1 METRERNLYLSPTR
15 VGAWKLRSCARWHS
29 ISGVSL
35 KMLPSFVANL
45 KPARS
50 LALDDDV
57 AVPREQ
63 FDLANVTASG
73 VCLF

>member
-1 METRERNLYLSPTR
+1 
-15 VGAWKLRSCARWHS
+15 
-29 ISGVSL
+29 
-35 KMLPSFVANL
+35 MLPSFVANL